1 MVKHF
6 SDKFKKETGKDITTN
21 ARALRRLRTTCE
33 RAKRTLSSS
42 TEAAIE
48 IDSLFE
54 GSDFYT
60 KCTRALFEQLCMDL
74 FKSCMAPVEKVLTDS
89 RIDKSRVHEVVLV
102 GGSTRIPKV
111 QSLLQEFFNG
121 KELNK
126 SINPDEAVAYG
137 AAVQAAILGGTK
149 DKKLDDILLLDV
161 TPLSL
166 GLETAGGVMTVLIP
180 RNSTVPTKKSQ
191 IFSTYSD
198 NQPGVLI
205 QVFEGERSMTR
216 DNNSLGKFEL
226 TGIPPAPR
234 GKPQIEVTFDIDAN
248 GIMQVNAQDKTTGKS
263 NKITITNDKGR
274 LSADEVEKMVRDAER
289 YAEEDKKSR
298 EKVEAKNGLEQY
310 AYTLKQSIT
319 EEGVKDKL
327 SDGDK
332 QAVEKACD
340 EAIRWIE
347 SNPEATKDA
356 FEEEKKKLE
365 GVAMPIMSKIY
376 AGGEGGGMPTGG
388 FPTGGPTGG
397 PSGGGPTVSDFDV
410 D

>member
-1 MVKHF
+1 
-6 SDKFKKETGKDITTN
+6 
-21 ARALRRLRTTCE
+21 LRTACE
-33 RAKRTLSSS
+33 RAKRTLSSQAS
-42 TEAAIE
+42 ATIE

-54 GSDFYT
+54 GQDFYT
-60 KCTRALFEQLCMDL
+60 KCTRALFEQLNMDL
-74 FKSCMAPVEKVLTDS
+74 FKGCMGPVEKVLTDS
-89 RIDKSRVHEVVLV
+89 KIDKSKVHEVVLV

-111 QSLLQEFFNG
+111 QQLLQDFFNG

-149 DKKLDDILLLDV
+149 DKKLEDILLLDV

-226 TGIPPAPR
+226 SGIPPAPR

-263 NKITITNDKGR
+263 SKITITNDKGR
-274 LSADEVEKMVRDAER
+274 LSADEVEKMVRDAQT
-289 YAEEDKKSR
+289 YADDDKRAK
-298 EKVEAKNGLEQY
+298 EKVEAKNALEQY
-310 AYTLKQSIT
+310 AYTLKQSLT
-319 EEGVKDKL
+319 EDGVKDKL
-327 SDGDK
+327 SEDDRK
-332 QAVEKACD
+332 KVEKACE

-347 SNPEATKDA
+347 THGDADKDLFEA
-356 FEEEKKKLE
+356 ERKKLE
-365 GVAMPIMSKIY
+365 EIAMPIMSKIY
-376 AGGEGGGMPTGG
+376 AGGQGG
-388 FPTGGPTGG
+388 FPGGCEG
-397 PSGGGPTVSDFDV
+397 PSSGAAGGGPTVTDFDV

>member
-1 MVKHF
+1 VKEPNEPYLHQL
-6 SDKFKKETGKDITTN
+6 K
-21 ARALRRLRTTCE
+21 
-33 RAKRTLSSS
+33 
-42 TEAAIE
+42 AAIE

-54 GSDFYT
+54 GRDFYT

-74 FKSCMAPVEKVLTDS
+74 FKSCMSPVEKVLTDS
-89 RIDKSRVHEVVLV
+89 RIDKSRVNEVVLV

-111 QSLLQEFFNG
+111 QQLLQDFFNG
-121 KELNK
+121 KDLNK

-137 AAVQAAILGGTK
+137 AAVQAAILGGAK
-149 DKKLDDILLLDV
+149 DKKLEDILLLDV

-166 GLETAGGVMTVLIP
+166 GLETAGGVMTVLIS

-191 IFSTYSD
+191 VFSTYSD

-226 TGIPPAPR
+226 SGIPPAPR

-274 LSADEVEKMVRDAER
+274 LSADEVEKMVKDAER
-289 YAEEDKKSR
+289 YAEEDKKAK

-332 QAVEKACD
+332 KTIETACE

-347 SNPEATKDA
+347 SHGDA
-356 FEEEKKKLE
+356 PKEDFEVQKKKLE
-365 GVAMPIMSKIY
+365 EVAMPIMSKIY
-376 AGGEGGGMPTGG
+376 ADAQGGGGG
-388 FPTGGPTGG
+388 TPFPTGGQPQAGG
-397 PSGGGPTVSDFDV
+397 QGPTVSDSDFDV